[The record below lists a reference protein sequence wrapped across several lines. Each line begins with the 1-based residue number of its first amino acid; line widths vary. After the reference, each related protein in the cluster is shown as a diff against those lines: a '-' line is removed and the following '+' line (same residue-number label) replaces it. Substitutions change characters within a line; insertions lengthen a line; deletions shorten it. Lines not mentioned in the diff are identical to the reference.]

1 MISDQQ
7 RDQAARE
14 LLAAEASGV
23 AMGRLSDAYP
33 GLQIEDS
40 YAIQQRV
47 IAHKIAAGAQLVGH
61 KIGLTS
67 RAMQEASGIDEP
79 DFGHILDSHVLD
91 ANEPIDLARF
101 QVPRVE
107 VELAFILGADL
118 DRPNPTVA
126 DVLRATAYVQPAI
139 EIIDSRTVIP
149 RKVTD
154 TIADNSALGAIVL
167 GGSPVA
173 PSSIDLSWV
182 GAVLYRNGVPEESG
196 VSAAVLGHP
205 AQGIV
210 WLARR
215 LKPFGT
221 ILKAGQIVLA
231 GSFTRLV
238 AVSPGDS
245 VVVHYGPLGLIPLQF
260 KK

>member
-1 MISDQQ
+1 MISEEQ
-7 RDQAARE
+7 RDRAAQD
-14 LLAAEASGV
+14 LLAAEASRV
-23 AMGRLSDAYP
+23 AMGRLSDSYP
-33 GLQIEDS
+33 DLQIEDS

-47 IAHKIAAGAQLVGH
+47 IAHKISAGAQLVGH

-118 DRPNPTVA
+118 DCPNPTVA
-126 DVLRATAYVQPAI
+126 DVLRATAYVQPAV

-154 TIADNSALGAIVL
+154 TIADNSALGAIRQDP
-167 GGSPVA
+167 GGQRA
-173 PSSIDLSWV
+173 
-182 GAVLYRNGVPEESG
+182 
-196 VSAAVLGHP
+196 
-205 AQGIV
+205 
-210 WLARR
+210 
-215 LKPFGT
+215 
-221 ILKAGQIVLA
+221 
-231 GSFTRLV
+231 
-238 AVSPGDS
+238 
-245 VVVHYGPLGLIPLQF
+245 LQF
-260 KK
+260 IELRNAVNADLLGRLDEKIPTLLALLNNIVIFQ